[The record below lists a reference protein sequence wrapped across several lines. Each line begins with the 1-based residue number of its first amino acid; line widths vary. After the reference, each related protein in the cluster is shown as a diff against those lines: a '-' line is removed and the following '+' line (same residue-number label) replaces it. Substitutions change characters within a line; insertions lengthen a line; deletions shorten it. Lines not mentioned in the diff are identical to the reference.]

1 MQNYRIGRFAQPSR
15 SISVRENITSVNAQL
30 YNQGKKAEN
39 PMNPSFTYN
48 LTPSIKFGCGLA
60 AKLGEEMVSRYDEKR
75 VVMISDPGVVGA
87 GLTDMAGDS
96 LKKDGFSVDLFSD
109 LTGEPSTKSLDA
121 AAALIRTAKPSAVI
135 GLGGGS
141 ALDVA
146 KLAAVMASADQG
158 AEYYALTANPL
169 PPKAAN
175 IVLLPTT
182 AGTGAEV
189 TRTAVFTNSEN
200 RKVWAWGHELT
211 ADLVI
216 LDPELTLSLP
226 ESLTAATGL
235 DAMVHAIEA
244 CTVKQS
250 HPLTQSFG
258 LHAIRL
264 GIQNLE
270 KAIDHPADLDARGR
284 LLIASTLA
292 GMAIDG
298 VGTGLAHGIGHALGT
313 IAGIH
318 HGRAV
323 TLALDVIDSVGPDGQ
338 FLDSPHTLKHLR
350 EDWQPALFDRFDYA
364 RWTSRGATTLQQR
377 ANQKIKDI
385 LASHQPEPLSD
396 ELITQLNDVFW
407 SVEADRWNAMW
418 NVSGTS
424 TEGAWKIYH
433 FIVPRLRILDS
444 LESVSRTFISASRM

>member
-1 MQNYRIGRFAQPSR
+1 
-15 SISVRENITSVNAQL
+15 
-30 YNQGKKAEN
+30 
-39 PMNPSFTYN
+39 MNPSFTYN

-87 GLTDMAGDS
+87 GLTDMAWAS
-96 LKKDGFSVDLFSD
+96 LKKNGFSVDLFSD

-121 AAALIRTAKPSAVI
+121 AAELIRTARPSAVI

-146 KLAAVMASADQG
+146 KFATVLASADQG

-175 IVLLPTT
+175 IALLPTT

-189 TRTAVFTNSEN
+189 TRTAVFANSED
-200 RKVWAWGHELT
+200 RKVWAWGHELA

-226 ESLTAATGL
+226 EFLTAATGL

-244 CTVKQS
+244 CTVKKS

-270 KAIDHPADLDARGR
+270 KAIEHPQDLDARGK

-298 VGTGLAHGIGHALGT
+298 AGTGLAHSIGHALGT

-323 TLALDVIDSVGPDGQ
+323 TLALDVVFPSN
-338 FLDSPHTLKHLR
+338 
-350 EDWQPALFDRFDYA
+350 
-364 RWTSRGATTLQQR
+364 ATT
-377 ANQKIKDI
+377 AI
-385 LASHQPEPLSD
+385 
-396 ELITQLNDVFW
+396 
-407 SVEADRWNAMW
+407 EAHAEIAAALG
-418 NVSGTS
+418 VQ
-424 TEGAWKIYH
+424 
-433 FIVPRLRILDS
+433 
-444 LESVSRTFISASRM
+444 SRTAPSEDLAKMGAQAFSDFIRRTGMAISLKQDGLYENDLERLVEVIHSSENTSMSDNNCYAAGEEDIRKFARQLLSR

>member
-1 MQNYRIGRFAQPSR
+1 MLPA
-15 SISVRENITSVNAQL
+15 
-30 YNQGKKAEN
+30 
-39 PMNPSFTYN
+39 FTYN
-48 LTPSIKFGCGLA
+48 LAPSIKFGCGLA
-60 AKLGEEMVSRYDEKR
+60 AKIGEELVSRCDQKR

-87 GLTDMAGDS
+87 GLTDMAGAS
-96 LKKDGFSVDLFSD
+96 LKKNGFAVDLFSD
-109 LTGEPSTKSLDA
+109 LSGEPSAMSIDTA
-121 AAALIRTAKPSAVI
+121 AKLIQTARPSAVV

-146 KLAAVMASADQG
+146 KLAAAMAPADQG

-169 PPKAAN
+169 PPKSAE

-189 TRTAVFTNSEN
+189 TRTAVFANSED
-200 RKVWAWGHELT
+200 RKLWAWGPELL

-250 HPLTQSFG
+250 HPLAQSFG

-264 GIQNLE
+264 GIENLE
-270 KAIDHPADLDARGR
+270 KAIDHPQDLDARGK

-298 VGTGLAHGIGHALGT
+298 AGTGLAHGIGHALGT

-323 TLALDVIDSVGPDGQ
+323 TLALDVIFPNNATTAVEAHADVAVALGVQSPTESAEDLAKMGAQAFSDFIRRTGIEISLTPDG
-338 FLDSPHTLKHLR
+338 LS
-350 EDWQPALFDRFDYA
+350 EDDLERLVDVIQSSENRSMRHNNCYA
-364 RWTSRGATTLQQR
+364 ADKEDIRNFARQLLSR
-377 ANQKIKDI
+377 
-385 LASHQPEPLSD
+385 
-396 ELITQLNDVFW
+396 
-407 SVEADRWNAMW
+407 
-418 NVSGTS
+418 
-424 TEGAWKIYH
+424 
-433 FIVPRLRILDS
+433 
-444 LESVSRTFISASRM
+444 

>member
-1 MQNYRIGRFAQPSR
+1 
-15 SISVRENITSVNAQL
+15 
-30 YNQGKKAEN
+30 
-39 PMNPSFTYN
+39 MNPSFTYN

-60 AKLGEEMVSRYDEKR
+60 AKIGEEIVPRCDEKR

-87 GLTDMAGDS
+87 GHTDMAAAS
-96 LKKDGFSVDLFSD
+96 LKKNGFTVDLFSD
-109 LTGEPSTKSLDA
+109 LTGEPSTMSLDTA
-121 AAALIRTAKPSAVI
+121 AKLIRTARPSAVI

-146 KLAAVMASADQG
+146 KLATVLASADQG

-175 IVLLPTT
+175 IALLPTT

-200 RKVWAWGHELT
+200 RKVWAWGHELA

-244 CTVKQS
+244 CTVKKS

-270 KAIDHPADLDARGR
+270 KAIEHPQDLGVRGK

-298 VGTGLAHGIGHALGT
+298 AGTGLAHSIGHALGT

-323 TLALDVIDSVGPDGQ
+323 TLALDVVFPKNAATAIEAHADIAVALGVQPGTESSEDLAKMGAQAFSDFIRRTGMAISLKQDG
-338 FLDSPHTLKHLR
+338 LC
-350 EDWQPALFDRFDYA
+350 EDDLERFVDVIHSSENTSMSYNNCYA
-364 RWTSRGATTLQQR
+364 AGEEDIRKFARQLLSR
-377 ANQKIKDI
+377 
-385 LASHQPEPLSD
+385 
-396 ELITQLNDVFW
+396 
-407 SVEADRWNAMW
+407 
-418 NVSGTS
+418 
-424 TEGAWKIYH
+424 
-433 FIVPRLRILDS
+433 
-444 LESVSRTFISASRM
+444 

>member
-1 MQNYRIGRFAQPSR
+1 MI
-15 SISVRENITSVNAQL
+15 
-30 YNQGKKAEN
+30 
-39 PMNPSFTYN
+39 PSFTYN
-48 LTPSIKFGCGLA
+48 LNPSIKFGCGLA
-60 AKLGEEMVSRYDEKR
+60 AKIGKELVSRCDEKR
-75 VVMISDPGVVGA
+75 VVMISDPGVVSA
-87 GLTDMAGDS
+87 GLTEMAGAS
-96 LKKDGFSVDLFSD
+96 LKKNGFVVDLFSD
-109 LTGEPSTKSLDA
+109 LTGEPSTMSIDTA
-121 AAALIRTAKPSAVI
+121 AKLIRTAMPSAVI

-146 KLAAVMASADQG
+146 KLATVLASANQG

-189 TRTAVFTNSEN
+189 TRTAVFANSEN
-200 RKVWAWGHELT
+200 RKVWAWGHELA

-226 ESLTAATGL
+226 ESLTVATGL
-235 DAMVHAIEA
+235 DAIVHAIEA
-244 CTVKQS
+244 CTVKKS

-270 KAIDHPADLDARGR
+270 KAIDHPEDLDVRGK
-284 LLIASTLA
+284 LLTASTLA

-298 VGTGLAHGIGHALGT
+298 AGTGLAHSIGHALGT

-323 TLALDVIDSVGPDGQ
+323 ALALDVIFPSN
-338 FLDSPHTLKHLR
+338 
-350 EDWQPALFDRFDYA
+350 
-364 RWTSRGATTLQQR
+364 ATT
-377 ANQKIKDI
+377 AI
-385 LASHQPEPLSD
+385 
-396 ELITQLNDVFW
+396 
-407 SVEADRWNAMW
+407 EAHAEIAAALG
-418 NVSGTS
+418 VQ
-424 TEGAWKIYH
+424 
-433 FIVPRLRILDS
+433 
-444 LESVSRTFISASRM
+444 SRTAPPEDLAKMGAQTFSDFIRRTGIAISLKQDGIFEDDLEDLVDVIQSSENTSMSYNNCYAASEEDIRKFARQLLSR

>member
-1 MQNYRIGRFAQPSR
+1 MIP
-15 SISVRENITSVNAQL
+15 
-30 YNQGKKAEN
+30 
-39 PMNPSFTYN
+39 PFTYN
-48 LTPSIKFGCGLA
+48 LNPSIKFASGLA
-60 AKLGEEMVSRYDEKR
+60 SKIGEELVSRCDEKR
-75 VVMISDPGVVGA
+75 VVMISDPGIVGA
-87 GLTDMAGDS
+87 GLTDLAGAS
-96 LKKDGFSVDLFSD
+96 LKKNGFAVDLFSD
-109 LTGEPSTKSLDA
+109 LTGEPSTMSIDA
-121 AAALIRTAKPSAVI
+121 AAKLIRTARPSAVI

-146 KLAAVMASADQG
+146 KLATVLASANQV

-200 RKVWAWGHELT
+200 RKVWAWGHELA
-211 ADLVI
+211 ADFVI

-244 CTVKQS
+244 CTVKKS

-264 GIQNLE
+264 GIENLE
-270 KAIDHPADLDARGR
+270 KAIDHPEDLDARGK

-292 GMAIDG
+292 GMALDG
-298 VGTGLAHGIGHALGT
+298 AGAGLAHSIGHALGT

-323 TLALDVIDSVGPDGQ
+323 ALALDVV
-338 FLDSPHTLKHLR
+338 FEKN
-350 EDWQPALFDRFDYA
+350 
-364 RWTSRGATTLQQR
+364 ATT
-377 ANQKIKDI
+377 AI
-385 LASHQPEPLSD
+385 
-396 ELITQLNDVFW
+396 
-407 SVEADRWNAMW
+407 EAHAAIAAALG
-418 NVSGTS
+418 VQ
-424 TEGAWKIYH
+424 
-433 FIVPRLRILDS
+433 
-444 LESVSRTFISASRM
+444 SRTAAPEDLAKMGAQAFSDFIRRTGIAISLMQDGLCADDSERLVDVIHSSENTPMSYNNCYAASEEDIRKFARQLLSR